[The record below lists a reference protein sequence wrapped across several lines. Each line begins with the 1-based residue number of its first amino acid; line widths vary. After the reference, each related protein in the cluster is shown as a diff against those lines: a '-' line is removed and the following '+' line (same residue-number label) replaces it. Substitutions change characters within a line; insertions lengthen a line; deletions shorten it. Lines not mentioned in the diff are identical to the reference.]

1 MFSNYKFSE
10 FDEPPPESDPSLICP
25 DPDWKAFIR
34 EQERRLVQE
43 GAESYH
49 GGATSLGSV
58 VNSDMGGIDDRTVA
72 TRTIAATDPGEDVV
86 DLRKLHN
93 FDNKSEGWK
102 LPIIEMKE
110 TILDTV
116 MGNQIVILS
125 GPTGCGKS
133 TQVPQYILDQHAMQR
148 KHVNII
154 VTQPRKIAARSVA
167 ERVCQERQWTMGG
180 LVGYQVGLDKAH
192 KSPDTRLLYVT
203 TGILKRVI
211 ISKKN
216 LSDYTHIILDEVH
229 EREEDMDLV
238 MLLCKKLLFTNSRGT
253 KLVLMSATLDATKL
267 QYYFASYLPGVG
279 EIPASVV
286 EVGQKKTVNV
296 SVFYIDQ
303 LNKWMKQRNIDAA
316 AIDPDINKPTLFE
329 ESLAVCKMILLLVE
343 HLERQEKTRKD
354 GQENTQGNDGEP
366 GSVLVFLPG
375 LHEIQMVRDYLME
388 EDELSSV
395 NVKWWCIPIHSSV
408 SFEEQQKIYA
418 VSPPHTR
425 KIILST
431 NIAESSL
438 TVPDIKYVID
448 FCLTKN
454 VQCDRET
461 NYPRLMLDW
470 ASKNQLIQ
478 RKGRAGRV
486 NKDGRVFRLIPEAFF
501 DYHMKQEHVPEMKR
515 IPLTKVILDVKMLSM
530 GSPKQILALAMDPPD
545 IENLQR
551 SIIGLK
557 EIGALLT
564 TVDGVQVRDDG
575 DLTVMGE
582 VMARLPLDVKLS
594 KLVIFGHM
602 VWQCVSIK
610 CVLLH
615 GLFYY
620 F

>member
-1 MFSNYKFSE
+1 M
-10 FDEPPPESDPSLICP
+10 ICP
-25 DPDWKAFIR
+25 DPDWRAYIR
-34 EQERRLVQE
+34 EQERRLIEE
-43 GAESYH
+43 GAGSYH

-72 TRTIAATDPGEDVV
+72 TRTIAATEASLDSIV

-93 FDNKSEGWK
+93 FENKSESWK

-148 KHVNII
+148 RNVNII

-167 ERVCQERQWTMGG
+167 ERVCQERKWTMGG

-211 ISKKN
+211 IAKKN
-216 LSDYTHIILDEVH
+216 LNDFTHIILDEVH

-253 KLVLMSATLDATKL
+253 KLILMSATLDATKL
-267 QYYFASYLPGVG
+267 QYYFASYLPSVG
-279 EIPASVV
+279 QIPASVV
-286 EVGQKKTVNV
+286 EIAEKKTVNV
-296 SVFYIDQ
+296 SVFYIDH
-303 LNKWMKQRNIDAA
+303 LERWMKQRSIDATE
-316 AIDPDINKPTLFE
+316 IDPDINKPTLFE
-329 ESLAVCKMILLLVE
+329 VNLAVCKMILKLVE
-343 HLERQEKTRKD
+343 TLEDREKKD
-354 GQENTQGNDGEP
+354 GKGDGEP

-388 EDELSSV
+388 EDELSSS
-395 NVKWWCIPIHSSV
+395 NLTWWYIPIHSSI
-408 SFEEQQKIYA
+408 SFEEQQKIYTE
-418 VSPPHTR
+418 SPPHTR

-461 NYPRLMLDW
+461 NYPRLVLDW
-470 ASKNQLIQ
+470 ASKNQMIQ

-486 NKDGRVFRLIPEAFF
+486 NKDGRVFRLIPEAFY
-501 DYHMKQEHVPEMKR
+501 DHQMKVSNF
-515 IPLTKVILDVKMLSM
+515 LFF
-530 GSPKQILALAMDPPD
+530 LALH
-545 IENLQR
+545 
-551 SIIGLK
+551 
-557 EIGALLT
+557 
-564 TVDGVQVRDDG
+564 V
-575 DLTVMGE
+575 
-582 VMARLPLDVKLS
+582 
-594 KLVIFGHM
+594 
-602 VWQCVSIK
+602 
-610 CVLLH
+610 
-615 GLFYY
+615 
-620 F
+620 